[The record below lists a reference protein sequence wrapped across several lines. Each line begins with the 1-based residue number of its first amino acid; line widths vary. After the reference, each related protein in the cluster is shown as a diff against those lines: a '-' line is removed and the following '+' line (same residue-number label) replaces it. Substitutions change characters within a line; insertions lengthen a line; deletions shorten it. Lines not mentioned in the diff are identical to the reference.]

1 MKQLIL
7 NDEQLAYLKSLES
20 PKKRRKFMLDCL
32 VKNVLGE
39 SEKSVKISELP
50 IKEIDEKTIV
60 RLPTYQTST
69 APETLKGLLKTCGY
83 SESDNKGVDLPENL
97 YEIKDSAIILDNVEN
112 YDIRQFGHLFIRING
127 NFHSA
132 YVRTIGNNLKIY
144 TANKIEDGAYEVF
157 VVEGN
162 KIVPFVKND
171 QSDKVEPQKSDEE
184 VNFLIEIQNYLE
196 GKELPLEINE
206 VQDLERIF
214 LKYHQSAKPN
224 YSPEEIEIAKSL
236 NSEREEKKEIVKDE
250 KFRRT
255 VDAIKY
261 IKGYLPYF
269 CFESKTASLK
279 VINSAFDYFKDTYFV
294 VEFDIQEGKEKMIQL
309 NCENVPKEAFDEIE
323 KKWTDEDM
331 RNAYLT
337 AIVDWLQSENGRK
350 GFDSETLFKKYLK
363 SLKTK

>member
-1 MKQLIL
+1 MKIL

-32 VKNVLGE
+32 VENTLGE
-39 SEKSVKISELP
+39 SEFLKQVEDAINSP
-50 IKEIDEKTIV
+50 FN
-60 RLPTYQTST
+60 RAMHQTST

-83 SESDNKGVDLPENL
+83 SESDNNGVDLSENL

-132 YVRTIGNNLKIY
+132 YVRTIGNNLKID

-236 NSEREEKKEIVKDE
+236 NSEREEKKWTD
-250 KFRRT
+250 
-255 VDAIKY
+255 
-261 IKGYLPYF
+261 
-269 CFESKTASLK
+269 
-279 VINSAFDYFKDTYFV
+279 FD
-294 VEFDIQEGKEKMIQL
+294 ML
-309 NCENVPKEAFDEIE
+309 NCFVNSRKPHRVIGFQFDNFDE
-323 KKWTDEDM
+323 
-331 RNAYLT
+331 
-337 AIVDWLQSENGRK
+337 
-350 GFDSETLFKKYLK
+350 YLK
-363 SLKTK
+363 FLKND